1 MPRSIVATVDA
12 PAAIG
17 PYSQGVLA
25 DGWLFT
31 AGQIALDPRSGEM
44 VGQTAAEQ
52 ARRAL
57 ENARAVVVAAGLTL
71 ADVVKVTVFLRDLGE
86 FGAVNEVYRGFFAEA
101 PPARS
106 LVEVSRLP
114 RDALVAVEMIAR
126 APTAR

>member
-71 ADVVKVTVFLRDLGE
+71 PDVVKVTVFLRDLGE

-114 RDALVAVEMIAR
+114 KDALVAVEMIAR

>member
-1 MPRSIVATVDA
+1 MPRSIVATGEA

-57 ENARAVVVAAGLTL
+57 DNARAIVVAAGLTL

-86 FGAVNEVYRGFFAEA
+86 FGAVNEVYREFFAAA

-114 RDALVAVEMIAR
+114 RDGLIAVEMIAR